1 MLLKPALC
9 ESTRRSPR
17 TNPISLKTFVI
28 LSLPIA
34 LASWL
39 GYRAILS
46 HYQTPQ
52 ALLVLGGAHQRE
64 IFAADFARSHPQLPV
79 WVSGGSNP
87 EYSEWVFAEAGIAPD
102 RVHLDYQA
110 VDTVTNFTTLA
121 DKLRSQGIQSV
132 YLITSDYHMR
142 RACVIGEIVFGSRG
156 IGFKPIPVRS
166 GQPPEPLFK
175 VIRDGARS
183 ILWVTTGYT
192 GSSLKS
198 DRKSDLELR

>member
-1 MLLKPALC
+1 M
-9 ESTRRSPR
+9 
-17 TNPISLKTFVI
+17 

-34 LASWL
+34 LSSWF
-39 GYRAILS
+39 GYRAILA

-52 ALLVLGGAHQRE
+52 ALLVLGGAQQRE
-64 IFAADFARSHPQLPV
+64 IFAADFARSHPQLHV

-87 EYSEWVFAEAGIAPD
+87 EYSEWVFEEAGIAPE

-121 DKLRSQGIQSV
+121 DRLRAQGIYSV

-142 RACVIGEIVFGSRG
+142 RACTIGEIVFGSRG
-156 IGFKPIPVRS
+156 ISFKPIPVRT

-175 VIRDGARS
+175 TIRDGARS
-183 ILWVTTGYT
+183 LVWVTTGYT
-192 GSSLKS
+192 GSDLRS
-198 DRKSDLELR
+198 DRQLPP